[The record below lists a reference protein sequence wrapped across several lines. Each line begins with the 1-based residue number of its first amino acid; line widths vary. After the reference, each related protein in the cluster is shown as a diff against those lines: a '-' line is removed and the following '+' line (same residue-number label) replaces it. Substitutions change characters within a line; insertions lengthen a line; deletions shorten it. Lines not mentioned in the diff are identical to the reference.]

1 MCQALGVMPTKKSQE
16 DGGPGI
22 AQLVTLIRNVSASPE
37 VDMERVLKANIFN

>member
-1 MCQALGVMPTKKSQE
+1 MPTKKSQE